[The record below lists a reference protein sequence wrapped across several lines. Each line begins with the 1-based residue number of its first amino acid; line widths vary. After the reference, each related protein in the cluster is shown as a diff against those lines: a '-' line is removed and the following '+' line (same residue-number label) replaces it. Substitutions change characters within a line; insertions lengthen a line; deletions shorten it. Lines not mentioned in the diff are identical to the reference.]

1 MLGQEEIAKLVAEH
15 QEAPHQRAL
24 QRKLAEEVTTMVHGE
39 KELDLAIKASN
50 ILFGK
55 STEEDLKNLGLRTL
69 LEIFSGVPQF
79 EVKKELLQEGVEIIN
94 LLAQETQVFSS
105 KGEARKMLQANGVS
119 LNKVKVGVDKT
130 VRLADAIGE
139 QYLLAQ
145 KGKKNYFLIKLI

>member
-1 MLGQEEIAKLVAEH
+1 MLGQEEIANLVKAH
-15 QEAPHQRAL
+15 AEAPHQRAL

-39 KELDLAIKASN
+39 KELDLAVKASD

-55 STEEDLKNLGLRTL
+55 STEDDLKNLGVRTL

-79 EVKKELLQEGVEIIN
+79 EVKKELLSEGLDIIN
-94 LLAQETQVFSS
+94 LLAEKTQVFSS

-119 LNKVKVGVDKT
+119 LNKVKVNLEKKVT
-130 VRLADAIGE
+130 LADAISN

-145 KGKKNYFLIKLI
+145 KGKKNYYLLKLI